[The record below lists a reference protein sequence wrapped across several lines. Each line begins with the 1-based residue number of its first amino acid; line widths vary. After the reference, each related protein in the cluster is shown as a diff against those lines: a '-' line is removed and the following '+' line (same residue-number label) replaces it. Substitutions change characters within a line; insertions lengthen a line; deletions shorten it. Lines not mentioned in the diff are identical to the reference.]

1 MKSSEKKTQNMD
13 PKSILLIQ
21 FVSIVIID
29 SLIALLVFLLAKVVC
44 GKALDL
50 ELYFKLFFIPLI
62 SFITGFISLAFT
74 RNLLLSVVGNVL
86 LGFVLFL
93 ISNGFNASV
102 FLWILLYMV
111 NAALGYV
118 AAFAARSYRA

>member
-44 GKALDL
+44 GNALDL
-50 ELYFKLFFIPLI
+50 KLYFKLFFIPLI

-86 LGFVLFL
+86 LGFVLFM